1 MDYNQILTTLGITQG
16 RLETIIIFTVIA
28 IGIGIIAVTYWKFLL
43 AGFFALVIIFVFS
56 RHEPD
61 IEVIAKPAPIP
72 TVIEEPKTVIEV
84 KPEPLKPEPVIVES
98 KQVSKAE
105 QEFMED
111 CVSLSSKQSLCEELW
126 IERRKN

>member
-28 IGIGIIAVTYWKFLL
+28 IGIGIIAVLYWKFLL

-61 IEVIAKPAPIP
+61 IEVIAKPAPLP
-72 TVIEEPKTVIEV
+72 TVIEEPKTVFEV
-84 KPEPLKPEPVIVES
+84 KPTPIKPEPIIVES
-98 KQVSKAE
+98 KQISKAE
-105 QEFMED
+105 QEFMDDCLSLADKKSICED
-111 CVSLSSKQSLCEELW
+111 LWKQ
-126 IERRKN
+126 RQQ

>member
-28 IGIGIIAVTYWKFLL
+28 IGIGLICVLYWKFLM
-43 AGFFALVIIFVFS
+43 AGFFALVLIFVFS

-61 IEVIAKPAPIP
+61 IAVVAKPSPAVVEDKTETKVVEVQPI
-72 TVIEEPKTVIEV
+72 EPV
-84 KPEPLKPEPVIVES
+84 KPVES
-98 KQVSKAE
+98 KQISKAE

-111 CVSLSSKQSLCEELW
+111 CLSLADKKSICEDLWKQ
-126 IERRKN
+126 RQQ

>member
-1 MDYNQILTTLGITQG
+1 MDYNTILTTLGITQG

-28 IGIGIIAVTYWKFLL
+28 IGIGIIAVLYWKFLL

-72 TVIEEPKTVIEV
+72 TVIEEPNKTDKTVIEV
-84 KPEPLKPEPVIVES
+84 KPEPVIVES
-98 KQVSKAE
+98 KQISKAE

-111 CVSLSSKQSLCEELW
+111 CLSLADKKSICEDLWKQ
-126 IERRKN
+126 RQQ

>member
-28 IGIGIIAVTYWKFLL
+28 IGIGIIAVLYWKFLL

-84 KPEPLKPEPVIVES
+84 KPEPVVES
-98 KQVSKAE
+98 KQISKAE

-111 CVSLSSKQSLCEELW
+111 CLSLADKKSICEELW
-126 IERRKN
+126 KQRQQ

>member
-28 IGIGIIAVTYWKFLL
+28 IGIGIIAVLYWKFLL

-72 TVIEEPKTVIEV
+72 TVIEEPNKTVIEV
-84 KPEPLKPEPVIVES
+84 KPEPVVVES
-98 KQVSKAE
+98 KQISKAE
-105 QEFMED
+105 QEFMDDCLSLADKKSICED
-111 CVSLSSKQSLCEELW
+111 LWKQ
-126 IERRKN
+126 RHQ

>member
-1 MDYNQILTTLGITQG
+1 MDYNTILTTLGITQG

-28 IGIGIIAVTYWKFLL
+28 IGIGIIAVLYWKFLL

-72 TVIEEPKTVIEV
+72 TVIEEPNKTDNTVIEV
-84 KPEPLKPEPVIVES
+84 KPEPVVES
-98 KQVSKAE
+98 KQISKSE

-111 CVSLSSKQSLCEELW
+111 CLSLADKKSICEDLWKQ
-126 IERRKN
+126 RQQ

>member
-28 IGIGIIAVTYWKFLL
+28 IGIGIIAVSYWKYLL
-43 AGFFALVIIFVFS
+43 AGFFALVVIFIFS

-61 IEVIAKPAPIP
+61 ISVVAKSSP
-72 TVIEEPKTVIEV
+72 TPVA
-84 KPEPLKPEPVIVES
+84 PVIVEELNTPPPVVEVKPVVKPVES
-98 KQVSKAE
+98 KQISKAE

-111 CVSLSSKQSLCEELW
+111 CLSLADKKSICEDLWKQ
-126 IERRKN
+126 RTH

>member
-1 MDYNQILTTLGITQG
+1 MDYNTILSTLGITQG

-28 IGIGIIAVTYWKFLL
+28 IGIGIIAVLYWKFLL

-84 KPEPLKPEPVIVES
+84 KPTPIKPEPVVVES
-98 KQVSKAE
+98 KQISKAE
-105 QEFMED
+105 QEFMDDCLSLADKKSICED
-111 CVSLSSKQSLCEELW
+111 LWKQ
-126 IERRKN
+126 RQQ

>member
-28 IGIGIIAVTYWKFLL
+28 IGIGIIAVMYWKFLL

-72 TVIEEPKTVIEV
+72 TVIEEPNKTDKTVIEV
-84 KPEPLKPEPVIVES
+84 KPQPVVES
-98 KQVSKAE
+98 KQISKAE
-105 QEFMED
+105 QEFMDDCLSLADKKSICED
-111 CVSLSSKQSLCEELW
+111 LWKQ
-126 IERRKN
+126 RQQ

>member
-1 MDYNQILTTLGITQG
+1 MDYNTILTTLGITQG

-28 IGIGIIAVTYWKFLL
+28 IGIGIIAVLYWKFLL

-84 KPEPLKPEPVIVES
+84 KPEPLKPEPVVVES
-98 KQVSKAE
+98 KQISKAE
-105 QEFMED
+105 QEFMDDCLSLADKKSICED
-111 CVSLSSKQSLCEELW
+111 LWKQ
-126 IERRKN
+126 RQQ

>member
-28 IGIGIIAVTYWKFLL
+28 IGIGIIAVLYWKFLL

-72 TVIEEPKTVIEV
+72 TVIEEPNKTVIEV
-84 KPEPLKPEPVIVES
+84 KPEPVKPEPVVVES
-98 KQVSKAE
+98 KQISKAE
-105 QEFMED
+105 QEFMDDCLSLADKKSICED
-111 CVSLSSKQSLCEELW
+111 LWKQ
-126 IERRKN
+126 RHQ